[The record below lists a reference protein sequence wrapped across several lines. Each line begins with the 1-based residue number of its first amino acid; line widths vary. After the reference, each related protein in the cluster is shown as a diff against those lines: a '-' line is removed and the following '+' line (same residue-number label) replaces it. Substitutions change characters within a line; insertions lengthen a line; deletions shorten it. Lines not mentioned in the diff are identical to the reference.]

1 MPHVLKL
8 INFIQLPFPLLPKK
22 TLEVRLLKKSLES
35 RLDSEWFFL
44 DSPLEWFPVPGATDP
59 IFGDV
64 TDFEKALAKGQVL
77 RTWYSHGNACYHG
90 VDEGVEHL

>member
-1 MPHVLKL
+1 M
-8 INFIQLPFPLLPKK
+8 
-22 TLEVRLLKKSLES
+22 LKKSLES

-44 DSPLEWFPVPGATDP
+44 DSPLEWSPVPGATDP